1 MLPSPKF
8 PLLPDGHLILVALD
22 NELPLPKLLA
32 TDPNGRRAIIGVGK
46 INAAYHTLKAITE
59 LKPRLLINFGT
70 AGALSDGL
78 GEFVEVGRVVH
89 RDIDLRPMGFPLGT
103 TPYDPISGV
112 LELTGTGVTCGS
124 GDDFVDSP
132 PELPCDIVDMELYA
146 IAKVAAKESVALRAF
161 KYISDRA
168 DDSASV
174 DWKESLTKAADCF
187 LSRLPHLSL
196 RSHR

>member
-1 MLPSPKF
+1 MLPSPKS

-32 TDPNGRRAIIGVGK
+32 TDPNGRRAIIGV
-46 INAAYHTLKAITE
+46 
-59 LKPRLLINFGT
+59 R
-70 AGALSDGL
+70 
-78 GEFVEVGRVVH
+78 EFVEVGRVVQ
-89 RDIDLRPMGFPLGT
+89 RDIDLRFVGFPLGT

-112 LELTGTGVTCGS
+112 LERTGTGVTCGS

-132 PELPCDIVDMELYA
+132 PELPCDIVYMELYA
-146 IAKVAAKESVALRAF
+146 IAKVVTKEGVVLRAF
-161 KYISDRA
+161 KYISDR
-168 DDSASV
+168 ASV